1 VRPQSGQRSP
11 MAELRRE
18 ALDRQASLDTACRMY
33 GLLLW
38 RSFQPGL
45 PSLQRLPRLS
55 PWSMLVSGSN
65 PSIDGRAR
73 EGLMRS
79 SWFLRGDRSPRTSLI
94 IGCVLL
100 AVGLWG
106 LFFVLFRTEG
116 VLFTV
121 AIALILLG
129 GSFNIWRAAVKL
141 RHPGLPPSS

>member
-1 VRPQSGQRSP
+1 
-11 MAELRRE
+11 
-18 ALDRQASLDTACRMY
+18 
-33 GLLLW
+33 
-38 RSFQPGL
+38 
-45 PSLQRLPRLS
+45 
-55 PWSMLVSGSN
+55 
-65 PSIDGRAR
+65 
-73 EGLMRS
+73 MRS

-129 GSFNIWRAAVKL
+129 GSFNIWRAAVQL